1 MQLKSPASVADTK
14 GVTQQPPRPLLGRLL
29 LDRGLITPEE
39 LQLAL
44 EEGERTGRPLG
55 GVILD
60 LRLVA
65 PPALADVLAAQ
76 QAWRPLGRMLVE
88 RGLLT
93 EEELADAL
101 AEQERTGRR
110 LGDIVKA
117 RSLAAAASVDQ
128 VLAEQYRLEVE
139 LEHGFGAGLRGE
151 IERRH
156 RLARHG
162 EMEDAVQPATPEP
175 NAPKRRARLD
185 TETGGDADRVRALEA
200 ALDDR
205 ERSLA
210 ALGAA
215 NQRKRQELE
224 QLRAELKERDAL
236 IAAFE
241 QRLQGSDGYV
251 DDANIHRLA
260 PAADGY

>member
-1 MQLKSPASVADTK
+1 
-14 GVTQQPPRPLLGRLL
+14 VTQQPPRPLLGRLL
-29 LDRGLITPEE
+29 LDRGLLTREE

-44 EEGERTGRPLG
+44 EESERTGRPLG

-60 LRLVA
+60 LRLVT

-93 EEELADAL
+93 EDELADVL
-101 AEQERTGRR
+101 AEQEQSGRR

-128 VLAEQYRLEVE
+128 VIAEQYRLEVE

-162 EMEDAVQPATPEP
+162 QTEDAAQAVTPEPGP
-175 NAPKRRARLD
+175 NAPKRRRD
-185 TETGGDADRVRALEA
+185 TKSGGNAERIRVLQA

-210 ALGAA
+210 ALGAS
-215 NQRKRQELE
+215 NQRKQQELE
-224 QLRAELKERDAL
+224 QLRTELRERDAL

-241 QRLQGSDGYV
+241 QRLQGSGAYV
-251 DDANIHRLA
+251 DDENVHRLA